1 MAKKKHETAA
11 SAAPAASAEAVQRR
25 SLTHAT
31 VKPSRPARPASSTK
45 PTKAAK
51 SGNATKHGDA
61 TRKETMTVLHSSVSA
76 PAPGSHSSVVKQRT
90 LSPYNMFMK
99 THLGTLKREYP
110 GIVHK
115 DAFVQV
121 ATAWATAP
129 ENPKNRANQSDHQQ
143 PQSTKGSAGVAA
155 TEGESM
161 HQETAREAATAPE
174 ASSSASVEA
183 DRALGTAAHPD
194 ISDATEQ
201 RDVEPQSAKPLPVR
215 SRAARSGRAVKPP
228 TAGSRKASKKK
239 SRIASVAS

>member
-1 MAKKKHETAA
+1 
-11 SAAPAASAEAVQRR
+11 
-25 SLTHAT
+25 
-31 VKPSRPARPASSTK
+31 
-45 PTKAAK
+45 
-51 SGNATKHGDA
+51 
-61 TRKETMTVLHSSVSA
+61 
-76 PAPGSHSSVVKQRT
+76 
-90 LSPYNMFMK
+90 MK

-129 ENPKNRANQSDHQQ
+129 ENPKNQAKQSDGPQ
-143 PQSTKGSAGVAA
+143 PQSTKGSAGMAT

-161 HQETAREAATAPE
+161 NQETEREAVTAPE
-174 ASSSASVEA
+174 ASPSASAEA

-201 RDVEPQSAKPLPVR
+201 RDAEPQAAEPLPVR
-215 SRAARSGRAVKPP
+215 SRAARSRRAVKAP

-239 SRIASVAS
+239 SRIATVAS